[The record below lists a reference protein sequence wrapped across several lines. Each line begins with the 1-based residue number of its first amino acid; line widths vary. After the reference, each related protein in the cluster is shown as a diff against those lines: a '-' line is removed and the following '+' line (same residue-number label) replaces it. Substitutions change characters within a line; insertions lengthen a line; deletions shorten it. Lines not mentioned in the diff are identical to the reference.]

1 MSVINNIEQKYEQL
15 TYAQKEIFRG
25 YGLRQIKH
33 FVELILPKIELYLPE
48 HTVVLGLNLDG
59 KPQAENQITHQ
70 MYVWISDQQWQ
81 AAQIASNRVDLKE
94 DFLEVWKI
102 FDLQNQDLIELS
114 HVHRDFLESFAE

>member
-81 AAQIASNRVDLKE
+81 KSKIKTRQIDLKQ
-94 DFLEVWKI
+94 DFIQIWKT
-102 FDLQNQDLIELS
+102 FELAHQDLVQLS
-114 HVHRDFLESFAE
+114 HIHRDFLAV

>member
-33 FVELILPKIELYLPE
+33 FVELILPKIELYLPK

-81 AAQIASNRVDLKE
+81 KSKIKTRQIDLKQ
-94 DFLEVWKI
+94 DFIQIWKT
-102 FDLQNQDLIELS
+102 FELAHQDLVQLS
-114 HVHRDFLESFAE
+114 HIHRDFLAV

>member
-48 HTVVLGLNLDG
+48 YTVVLGLNLDG
-59 KPQAENQITHQ
+59 KPQAENQITHE

-81 AAQIASNRVDLKE
+81 KSKIKTRQIDLKQ
-94 DFLEVWKI
+94 DFIQIWKT
-102 FDLQNQDLIELS
+102 FELAHQDLVQLS
-114 HVHRDFLESFAE
+114 HIHRDFLAV